1 MKSIL
6 LAAVAL
12 ALSLSSFAKDPG
24 VSEKVLAAFNKT
36 FSDVKD
42 VVWTQTNDTYEAI
55 FKQREIQVRVYYDQD
70 GNITKTLRYYGEDNL
85 PLMVLSKIKTKYAD
99 KTIFGITEESSE
111 EGLYF
116 HVVLEDQK
124 SWLQVKS
131 DVYGSVTQTKK
142 MKKG

>member
-12 ALSLSSFAKDPG
+12 AFTFSSFAKDPG

-42 VVWTQTNDTYEAI
+42 VVWTQANNTYEAN
-55 FKQREIQVRVYYDQD
+55 FRQREIQIRVYYDQE
-70 GNITKTLRYYGEDNL
+70 GNITKTLRYYGEEHL
-85 PLMVLSKIKTKYAD
+85 PLMVLSKIKTKYTD
-99 KTIFGITEESSE
+99 KKVFGVTEESSE
-111 EGLYF
+111 DGLYF
-116 HVVLEDQK
+116 YVALEGEK
-124 SWLQVKS
+124 SWLEVKS
-131 DVYGSVTQTKK
+131 DVYGSLTETKK

>member
-6 LAAVAL
+6 LAAIAL
-12 ALSLSSFAKDPG
+12 AFTFSSFAKDPG

-42 VVWTQTNDTYEAI
+42 VVWTQANDTYEAN
-55 FKQREIQVRVYYDQD
+55 FKQREIQIRVYYDQD
-70 GNITKTLRYYGEDNL
+70 GNITKTLRYFGEEHL
-85 PLMVLSKIKTKYAD
+85 PLMVLSKIKTKYSD
-99 KTIFGITEESSE
+99 RQVFGVTEESSE

-124 SWLQVKS
+124 SWVTIKS
-131 DVYGSVTQTKK
+131 DVYGSLTETKK